1 MQSSFDYDA
10 CHVHVRRSRW
20 TKLSSYIF
28 PKLIFFEF
36 NISNNFNGIEIS
48 PLLNCFNLI
57 SRLTILVANFDIK
70 SIQHLQD
77 LINIFHIYSLTTNIS
92 LRFPFKFLKKTLTN
106 PVHRNLDNTRNQAPK
121 IEILGTV
128 AYPRHFSI
136 LTLLCG
142 RATILLLLL
151 FLAGNKGRQT
161 SVAEREGLRDRQ
173 DNEAQTLSPSF
184 PVPLIGKE

>member
-1 MQSSFDYDA
+1 MEIPPGPTLMRFNQFHCSLRQPKVFGMSISISISISISRSKCNLLSTTTRA
-10 CHVHVRRSRW
+10 VHVRRSRW

-77 LINIFHIYSLTTNIS
+77 LINIFHIYSLTTNTS
-92 LRFPFKFLKKTLTN
+92 LRFPFKFLKKTLMN
-106 PVHRNLDNTRNQAPK
+106 PR
-121 IEILGTV
+121 IET
-128 AYPRHFSI
+128 
-136 LTLLCG
+136 
-142 RATILLLLL
+142 
-151 FLAGNKGRQT
+151 
-161 SVAEREGLRDRQ
+161 
-173 DNEAQTLSPSF
+173 
-184 PVPLIGKE
+184 